1 MKDIP
6 VTVPDATADT
16 SYFVVEFPGYLEDL
30 SNPEKALATF
40 GGLEGLHKQ
49 RKSHSRNISVKLRP
63 DDQFC
68 HGVVSSDVRKP
79 NMMLLR
85 LNIEEE
91 KAHTVPVTQCYAF
104 ESSADMQVGEMK
116 DTLQCIP
123 PVFQVEDGVEYN
135 VDAYGSGRGAVRSR
149 AYSAMRN
156 GVVLL
161 EYGTPSAPKDA
172 AGYFH
177 DDVDDSDPRLSSVG
191 HMLRKIFKKRPVY
204 MNSALASVLLEESKG
219 QACTDEDLNEQL
231 AALCYRFSSGP
242 WRYSWVRK
250 GYDPRHER
258 QSSVYQVITLSDRQD
273 QSSGEDEDENDE
285 YDGVLE
291 PNYTSIVTLKNPIEK
306 FPVHI
311 HLMDVEDEA
320 VQDRLTRSL
329 NAPSRECTESCGWH
343 VEFSLS
349 KICDAM
355 KDAISKV
362 HSDIVVQHAEP
373 KESSKH
379 RVYPF
384 SNNRELLDEQQIH
397 GKRVAQDGDD
407 TKASS
412 QIFDILP
419 DEYYDAISTALAK
432 MGGGKKTKQ

>member
-1 MKDIP
+1 
-6 VTVPDATADT
+6 
-16 SYFVVEFPGYLEDL
+16 
-30 SNPEKALATF
+30 
-40 GGLEGLHKQ
+40 
-49 RKSHSRNISVKLRP
+49 
-63 DDQFC
+63 
-68 HGVVSSDVRKP
+68 
-79 NMMLLR
+79 
-85 LNIEEE
+85 
-91 KAHTVPVTQCYAF
+91 
-104 ESSADMQVGEMK
+104 
-116 DTLQCIP
+116 
-123 PVFQVEDGVEYN
+123 
-135 VDAYGSGRGAVRSR
+135 
-149 AYSAMRN
+149 
-156 GVVLL
+156 
-161 EYGTPSAPKDA
+161 
-172 AGYFH
+172 
-177 DDVDDSDPRLSSVG
+177 
-191 HMLRKIFKKRPVY
+191 
-204 MNSALASVLLEESKG
+204 
-219 QACTDEDLNEQL
+219 
-231 AALCYRFSSGP
+231 
-242 WRYSWVRK
+242 
-250 GYDPRHER
+250 
-258 QSSVYQVITLSDRQD
+258 VYQVITLSDRQD

-384 SNNRELLDEQQIH
+384 SNNRELLDEQHNH
-397 GKRVAQDGDD
+397 GKRVAQDGDG